1 MKRFRERNRALLG
14 LSTVVVVL
22 ALIAGSLEF
31 SKLPLIHNT
40 DAYSADFASAGG
52 LVTTDLVT
60 VRGVK
65 VGAITGL
72 KLDGDQVKVSFEVQ
86 GGLALGSTTSAA
98 AQVLS
103 PIGTEY
109 LELTPSGSG
118 NLNGPIPVS
127 RTTLPYTLVADLSDL
142 GSEIQQYNIPELE
155 HALETGSSDLAA
167 TSASETTAA
176 FNGLAR
182 VSQILGSQSTALAA
196 IVSQGAGL
204 TSVLSQRSGQL
215 FNLVGQADIVLQ
227 VLQQRQAAIKALL
240 AATSSLSQEL
250 TSILS
255 TNRGQLTSL
264 LDNLQTVSAVL
275 AQDSNDFGQAI
286 PVLAAFSKYAAN
298 STGSG
303 AFADVSVPTLL
314 VPDNVIEECS
324 ASGAFPSSNPQVGCR
339 PPPAPS
345 DGAK

>member
-1 MKRFRERNRALLG
+1 VKRFRERNRALLG
-14 LSTVVVVL
+14 LTSVLVVF
-22 ALIAGSLEF
+22 ALIAASLEF
-31 SKLPLIHNT
+31 FKLPLIHT
-40 DAYSADFASAGG
+40 TGAYSADFASAGG

-72 KLDGDQVKVSFEVQ
+72 KLEGDQVKVSFEVQ

-109 LELTPSGSG
+109 LQLTPSGSG
-118 NLNGPIPVS
+118 KLRGPIPVS
-127 RTTLPYTLVADLSDL
+127 RTTLPYTLVADLSNL
-142 GSEIQQYNIPELE
+142 GSEIQGYNITALE
-155 HALETGSSDLAA
+155 QAFETGSADLST
-167 TSASETTAA
+167 TSVSETTAA
-176 FNGLAR
+176 FSGLAR
-182 VSQILGSQSTALAA
+182 VSQILGSQSSALAA

-227 VLQQRQAAIKALL
+227 VLEQRQAAIKGLL
-240 AATSSLSQEL
+240 AATSSLGQEL
-250 TSILS
+250 ASILS
-255 TNRGQLTSL
+255 SNRGQLTTL

-286 PVLAAFSKYAAN
+286 PVLAAFSRYAAN

-314 VPDNVIEECS
+314 LPDNVIDECS
-324 ASGAFPSSNPQVGCR
+324 APGVFPSTNPQVGCR
-339 PPPAPS
+339 PPPAPATA
-345 DGAK
+345 AK